1 MKVFLIVFS
10 FIFFS
15 FLGAEEPASAQDQS
29 KAADETQAVEAKTET
44 SGTAPAEQAEPVN
57 ETKEAPANE
66 IKEAPVNETKE
77 APANDETKEAP
88 ANEIKEA
95 APASDNEPKVA
106 DNSGKQGTETVDEQ
120 GYDLKLRTLEEKIE
134 SLKDK
139 IFRAKQRLSVLQES
153 VGALDDSNKDDS
165 LPDDAFDKSPANA
178 FFSGSLANS
187 GVKIIHKNTVG
198 ELFKMNSAV
207 FYLDDK
213 QIFERNDATAENE
226 FDVYEGAAVAGSHN
240 LSAFYVF
247 EGKGYGLFSYLK
259 NYTFKLNDEYPFT
272 VEDGNLVEITVSPAD
287 KGMTHNFKNRLYIV
301 FNTEIKPY
309 EGLASEGVVL
319 ESAEPDATVSIVQ
332 KNTVG
337 ELFKLVSASY
347 SLDNEPVYS
356 QLDSPETFKE
366 KETKIYSGEVPS
378 GRHIVKAD
386 CVFKGNGYGLFT
398 YMRGY
403 TFKVS
408 GIHSFRVEK
417 DSNVEVV
424 ASLKDK
430 GASYNVNHRLQILFT
445 ANATAKPEN
454 KVDDRIQLT
463 SSEPDATVSIVQKN
477 TVGAMFKM
485 VSATYSL
492 DKSKVYETTD
502 SPETFEA
509 EELNIYE
516 GEIPAGRHLIET
528 KCVFKGNGYGVF
540 SYMKGYTFN
549 VEEDY
554 VFEVETGGRADVVS
568 TLEDKGAGF
577 NVNHRLKLSFSGTGK
592 SGAPENGN
600 SDQATAQEE

>member
-1 MKVFLIVFS
+1 MKVFLMVFS
-10 FIFFS
+10 LIFFS
-15 FLGAEEPASAQDQS
+15 FLGAEESASAQTQPAEN
-29 KAADETQAVEAKTET
+29 AAENQTVET
-44 SGTAPAEQAEPVN
+44 SQETTAAAPAGQAEAPAA
-57 ETKEAPANE
+57 ETKE
-66 IKEAPVNETKE
+66 V
-77 APANDETKEAP
+77 
-88 ANEIKEA
+88 
-95 APASDNEPKVA
+95 PASNNEPKVA
-106 DNSGKQGTETVDEQ
+106 DNSGKQGTETADEQ
-120 GYDLKLRTLEEKIE
+120 GYDLKLRTLEEKIDA
-134 SLKDK
+134 LKDK

-153 VGALDDSNKDDS
+153 VGAGAPDASNKDGS
-165 LPDDAFDKSPANA
+165 LPDDAFDKSPSNT

-198 ELFKMNSAV
+198 ELFQMNSAV

-213 QIFERNDATAENE
+213 QIFERNEATTENE
-226 FDVYEGAAVAGSHN
+226 FDVYEGAAVPGSHN

-259 NYTFKLNDEYPFT
+259 NYTFKLNEDYPFT
-272 VEDGNLVEITVSPAD
+272 VEDGSLVEITVSPAD
-287 KGMTHNFKNRLYIV
+287 KGAGHNFKNRLYIV
-301 FNTEIKPY
+301 FNMETKPF
-309 EGLASEGVVL
+309 EGFASEGVVL
-319 ESAEPDATVSIVQ
+319 ESAEPDASVSIVQ
-332 KNTVG
+332 KNKVG

-347 SLDNEPVYS
+347 SFDNEPVYS

-378 GRHIVKAD
+378 GRHVVKAD

-408 GIHSFRVEK
+408 ESYSVRVEK

-424 ASLKDK
+424 ASLEDK
-430 GASYNVNHRLQILFT
+430 GASYNVNHRLKISFT
-445 ANATAKPEN
+445 ANSTARQEN
-454 KVDDRIQLT
+454 TVDERIKLT
-463 SSEPDATVSIVQKN
+463 SAEPDATVSILQKN
-477 TVGAMFKM
+477 TVGAMFTM

-492 DKSKVYETTD
+492 DKSKVYEKLN

-549 VEEDY
+549 VAEDY